1 MTQAFL
7 LNTLQILIGPSLYPR
22 PSQLI
27 QFPQTASKACFS
39 DITHTSMAQL

>member
-7 LNTLQILIGPSLYPR
+7 LNTLQILIGPSLHPH

-27 QFPQTASKACFS
+27 QFPQTASKARFF
-39 DITHTSMAQL
+39 DITHTLMAQL